1 MGTESETEVQRMA
14 VLGETRSW
22 SPKPWEFRR
31 YNCDFHQKSEVNKL
45 PVLTNLFSLKCTLL
59 EVRLK
64 RLKFICVCI
73 YQVDKYSLLID
84 FFFIILETDAVG
96 F

>member
-31 YNCDFHQKSEVNKL
+31 YNCDFHPKSEVNKIACADS
-45 PVLTNLFSLKCTLL
+45 LTHLFSLKRTLL
-59 EVRLK
+59 GRMPCL
-64 RLKFICVCI
+64 F
-73 YQVDKYSLLID
+73 Y
-84 FFFIILETDAVG
+84 F
-96 F
+96 

>member
-31 YNCDFHQKSEVNKL
+31 YNGDFHQKSEVNKL
-45 PVLTNLFSLKCTLL
+45 PVLTNLFSLKRTLL
-59 EVRLK
+59 ET
-64 RLKFICVCI
+64 
-73 YQVDKYSLLID
+73 
-84 FFFIILETDAVG
+84 ILCLFLG
-96 F
+96 

>member
-31 YNCDFHQKSEVNKL
+31 YNCDFHHKSEVKEFSSL
-45 PVLTNLFSLKCTLL
+45 IDLLSLKCKLLETLL
-59 EVRLK
+59 CFLVAQELSY
-64 RLKFICVCI
+64 L
-73 YQVDKYSLLID
+73 
-84 FFFIILETDAVG
+84 FII
-96 F
+96 

>member
-31 YNCDFHQKSEVNKL
+31 YNCDFHPKSEVNKL
-45 PVLTNLFSLKCTLL
+45 PCADTFIFFEMHTVRDNAVLIFRLDYETEIHLCLYLL
-59 EVRLK
+59 SR
-64 RLKFICVCI
+64 
-73 YQVDKYSLLID
+73 
-84 FFFIILETDAVG
+84 
-96 F
+96 